1 MGSSLMI
8 NLKGPKILKEERDL
22 IIKEGIAGV
31 ILFQRN
37 ILSFQQLFE
46 LCCEL
51 KSLALKRKNSP
62 YFFIAIDLEGGRVN
76 RLAHLK
82 DCSPWPSALE
92 MSRLPQKKIFD
103 LAFKK
108 GRLLKALGLD
118 INFAPVVDILLKNS
132 SVLKTRSF
140 GNQSEKVIAN
150 ALAYSKGLLKSG
162 VEPCLK
168 HFPGHGGVK
177 EDSHNMLPM
186 DKRNIEDLTDQLNV
200 FKTILKAP
208 VHFVMTAH
216 LEFPQVES
224 GPATFSKV
232 FLKQQLRNR
241 LGFQGVIVSDDVDMK
256 ALEAFPP
263 GERAFKAL
271 AGGCNLILCCQKL
284 ETPYEI
290 LEFFKKCKRKNQ
302 LQAYLKDSFLK
313 LSSLK
318 KETGKVIPWQKALEI
333 VNSQNYFS

>member
-1 MGSSLMI
+1 MGASLMI

-51 KSLALKRKNSP
+51 KSLTLKRKNPP

-82 DCSPWPSALE
+82 ECPPWPSALE
-92 MSRLPQKKIFD
+92 MSCLSQKKILE
-103 LAFKK
+103 LALKK
-108 GRLLKALGLD
+108 GQLLKALGLD
-118 INFAPVVDILLKNS
+118 INFAPVVDILFKNS

-140 GNQSEKVIAN
+140 GNQSEKIIAN
-150 ALAYSKGLLKSG
+150 ALAYSKGLLKGG

-177 EDSHNMLPM
+177 EDSHDMLPI

-208 VHFVMTAH
+208 VRFVMTAH

-232 FLKQQLRNR
+232 FLKQQLRNQ
-241 LGFQGVIVSDDVDMK
+241 LGFQRVIVSDDLDMK
-256 ALEAFPP
+256 ALADFSP
-263 GERAFKAL
+263 GERALKAL
-271 AGGCNLILCCQKL
+271 AGGCNLILCCQKS

-290 LEFFKKCKRKNQ
+290 LEFFKKSKKKNQ
-302 LQAYLKDSFLK
+302 IQTYLKDSFLK
-313 LSSLK
+313 LSSIK
-318 KETGKVIPWQKALEI
+318 KETSSRISWQKALKI
-333 VNSQNYFS
+333 INLS